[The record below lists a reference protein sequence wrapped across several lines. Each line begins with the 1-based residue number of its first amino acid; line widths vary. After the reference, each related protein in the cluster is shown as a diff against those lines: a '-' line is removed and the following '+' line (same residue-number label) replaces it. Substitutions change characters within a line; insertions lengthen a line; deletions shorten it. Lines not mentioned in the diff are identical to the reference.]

1 MALKSMIH
9 KVQFQI
15 ADMDRHYYADHS
27 LTVARHPSETD
38 ARMMVR
44 LLAFALNADES
55 LAFGRG
61 VSTENEPDLWR
72 KDLTGNIELWI
83 QLGQPDEKT
92 IRRACARADRV
103 TLYTYSGQG
112 AEIWWEQMAGK
123 LATLDNL
130 TVIDISPA
138 SVEALTELAA
148 KNMTLN
154 CMIEDGGVWM
164 TDPDRGAVEVAL
176 EVLQEARTT

>member
-92 IRRACARADRV
+92 IRRACARADQV
-103 TLYTYSGQG
+103 ILYTYSGQG
-112 AEIWWEQMAGK
+112 AEIWWDSLAGK

-130 TVIDISPA
+130 TVVDISPL

-148 KNMTLN
+148 KSMTLN

-164 TDPDRGAVEVAL
+164 TDPHRGAVEVAL
-176 EVLQEARTT
+176 EVLQEARAA